1 MNQQSNAPIDK
12 GRVSVIIEK
21 YQTNQVDQN
30 TGQPIMKNRYATVG
44 RATKWQ
50 PQQQGQQPRVD
61 IEIDTLTV
69 GAVAPIKLFIFW
81 DSEQQNNNAP
91 QQQGGFQG
99 QQQTGHQQQGGYR
112 G

>member
-1 MNQQSNAPIDK
+1 MNQQNNAPIDK

-30 TGQPIMKNRYATVG
+30 TGQPIIKNRYATVG

-50 PQQQGQQPRVD
+50 PQQQGQQPRID
-61 IEIDTLTV
+61 IEVDTLPV

-81 DSEQQNNNAP
+81 DSEQNNNQAP
-91 QQQGGFQG
+91 QQTGGYQG
-99 QQQTGHQQQGGYR
+99 QQQGGYQAR
-112 G
+112 

>member
-1 MNQQSNAPIDK
+1 MNQQNNAPIDK

-30 TGQPIMKNRYATVG
+30 TGQPIIKNRYATVG

-50 PQQQGQQPRVD
+50 PQQQGQQPRID
-61 IEIDTLTV
+61 IEVDTLPV

-81 DSEQQNNNAP
+81 DSEQNNNQSP
-91 QQQGGFQG
+91 
-99 QQQTGHQQQGGYR
+99 QQTGGYQGQHQSNQQQGGYR
-112 G
+112 V

>member
-30 TGQPIMKNRYATVG
+30 TGQPIIKNRYATVG

-50 PQQQGQQPRVD
+50 PQQQGQQPRID
-61 IEIDTLTV
+61 IEVDTLPV

-81 DSEQQNNNAP
+81 DSEQNNNQAP
-91 QQQGGFQG
+91 QQTGGYQG
-99 QQQTGHQQQGGYR
+99 QQQGGYQAR
-112 G
+112 